1 MRATTNRLQAGS
13 YNSGCNTRLGVA
25 VQRFTLSLVVFP
37 MRIGLAQIN
46 TIVGDLTGNSRLIEE
61 AYRTLVTQGAE
72 LVVFPELVV
81 SGYPPRD
88 LLFKKRFVSD
98 VEQAT
103 RVLAAKIGAVPAV
116 IGYTESNTTG
126 QGRPAFNSAAF
137 CHQGQ
142 ILVSARKC
150 LLPTYDVFDEDRYFE
165 PAAAPT
171 VVEFGGKRIGITIC
185 EDIWTHA
192 MISTRR
198 LYNGAEPVRQLAAQR
213 CDVVVNLS
221 ASPWNHGKGSVRH
234 TLVSDTARQIGCPV
248 AYVNA
253 IGGNDE
259 LLFDGRSLVADAT
272 GRVLGGLAAFR
283 EELRVIEVGRVVP
296 TSRAERSAHPEDSP
310 YLSPTFNQEELADI
324 HDALVLG
331 LRDYMHKS
339 GFKKALLGLSGGID
353 SALTAV
359 IAAEALGSRNVIGVS
374 LPSVI
379 SSQHSRDDAAAVA
392 QNLGIE
398 FHTLSIADVVAAA
411 EKTLAPIFAGR
422 PRDIAEEN
430 IQARARGLL
439 LMAISNKFG
448 ALLLTTGN
456 KSELAVGYC
465 TLYGDMCGGLAVIS
479 DVFKTQVYALSRWI
493 NRHQQIIP
501 LSSIEKPPSAELRPD
516 QTDQDTLPPYDV
528 LDGILKGYVEEGLSR
543 ADLVAQGFNQ
553 AVVNDIVRK
562 VDLNEYKR
570 KQAAPGLKI
579 TPLAFGVGRR
589 IPIVQKYVS

>member
-1 MRATTNRLQAGS
+1 
-13 YNSGCNTRLGVA
+13 
-25 VQRFTLSLVVFP
+25 

-46 TIVGDLTGNSRLIEE
+46 TIVGDLAGNSRLIEK
-61 AYRTLVTQGAE
+61 AYQTLVAQGAE
-72 LVVFPELVV
+72 LIVFPELVV

-103 RVLAAKIGAVPAV
+103 CALAARIGTVPAV

-126 QGRPAFNSAAF
+126 LGRPAFNSAAF
-137 CHQGQ
+137 CHQGK

-259 LLFDGRSLVADAT
+259 LLFDGRSLVADT
-272 GRVLGGLAAFR
+272 QGRVLGGLAAFR
-283 EELRVIEVGRVVP
+283 EELRVINTGASTAQLAPSFE
-296 TSRAERSAHPEDSP
+296 
-310 YLSPTFNQEELADI
+310 QEELADI

-331 LRDYMHKS
+331 VRDYAQKT
-339 GFKKALLGLSGGID
+339 GFKKALFGLSGGID

-359 IAAEALGSRNVIGVS
+359 IAAEALGPKNVIGVS

-379 SSQHSRDDAAAVA
+379 SSQHSRDDAAIVA
-392 QNLGIE
+392 KNLGIE
-398 FHTLSIADVVAAA
+398 FHTLSIAEVVAAGEA
-411 EKTLAPIFAGR
+411 TLAPLFAGR

-493 NRHQQIIP
+493 NRQREIIP
-501 LSSIEKPPSAELRPD
+501 RSSIEKPPSAELRPD

-543 ADLVAQGFNQ
+543 ADLVAQGFDR

>member
-1 MRATTNRLQAGS
+1 
-13 YNSGCNTRLGVA
+13 
-25 VQRFTLSLVVFP
+25 

-46 TIVGDLTGNSRLIEE
+46 TLVGDLAGNRRLIEE
-61 AYRTLVTQGAE
+61 AYKTLVAHGAE

-98 VEQAT
+98 VERVT
-103 RVLAAKIGAVPAV
+103 REIAAGIGAVPAV
-116 IGYTESNTTG
+116 IGYTETNTTG
-126 QGRPAFNSAAF
+126 QGRPYFNAAAF
-137 CHQGQ
+137 CHDGR
-142 ILVSARKC
+142 ILASARKC

-165 PAAAPT
+165 PAATPT
-171 VVEFGGKRIGITIC
+171 VVEFGGRRIGITIC
-185 EDIWTHA
+185 EDIWTHE

-198 LYNGAEPVRQLAAQR
+198 LYHGADPVAQLAGR
-213 CDVVVNLS
+213 CDLMVNLS
-221 ASPWNHGKGSVRH
+221 ASPWYHGKGGVRH
-234 TLVSDTARQIGCPV
+234 NLVSDTARRLGCPV

-259 LLFDGRSLVADAT
+259 LIFDGRSLATDAQGT
-272 GRVLGGLAAFR
+272 ILAGLAAFR
-283 EELRVIEVGRVVP
+283 DELVVADIPEARREEP
-296 TSRAERSAHPEDSP
+296 APEI
-310 YLSPTFNQEELADI
+310 SPTFAQDDLADI

-331 LRDYMHKS
+331 VRDYAHKT

-359 IAAEALGSRNVIGVS
+359 IAAEALGPQNVIGVS

-379 SSQHSRDDAAAVA
+379 SSQHSRDDALAIAK
-392 QNLGIE
+392 NLGIQY
-398 FHTLSIADVVAAA
+398 HTLSIADVVAAA
-411 EKTLAPIFAGR
+411 EGTLAPLFAGR

-493 NRHQQIIP
+493 NRHKEIIP
-501 LSSIEKPPSAELRPD
+501 VGSIEKPPSAELRPD
-516 QTDQDTLPPYDV
+516 QTDQDSLPPYDL
-528 LDGILKGYVEEGLSR
+528 LDALLKAYVEEGLSR
-543 ADLVAQGFNQ
+543 ADLIARGFDE
-553 AVVNDIVRK
+553 AVVNDVVRK

-589 IPIVQKYVS
+589 IPIVQRYVS